1 MDCALLISCI
11 ETFPTCRII
20 NGDIFLFEAFFF
32 ISLRIV
38 NKQYQ
43 LYCWSHSSFP
53 CSEPWVRWRN
63 RSQRKSVRNFGLCSC
78 SVLVIMDR
86 FLTSEP
92 DTPFLCYGSLV
103 HSSLHRPNHIV
114 SVWKEIQLKFFVQF
128 ESSHP
133 MPLLWF
139 NDHLMNTSLSNNTA
153 KKVGNPELNADIV
166 KMEV

>member
-1 MDCALLISCI
+1 MHWNISNVQDNQRRYFSIWSIFFLYHWELLCQ
-11 ETFPTCRII
+11 EKKNQTF
-20 NGDIFLFEAFFF
+20 A
-32 ISLRIV
+32 SV
-38 NKQYQ
+38 SNKQYQ

-53 CSEPWVRWRN
+53 CSEPWVHWRN
-63 RSQRKSVRNFGLCSC
+63 GSQRKSVRNFGLCSC

-92 DTPFLCYGSLV
+92 YTPFLCYGSLV

-114 SVWKEIQLKFFVQF
+114 SVWKEIQLKFFVQY

-139 NDHLMNTSLSNNTA
+139 NDHLTRHLTLRQKGLKLETQS
-153 KKVGNPELNADIV
+153 
-166 KMEV
+166 